1 MIAFLWHQRR
11 REHFFQQMPGNGQK
25 GPEAVPVPVSS
36 CSREAVLEPPAY
48 TASWR
53 EPDSYQEWPEQT
65 ANINGELL
73 IPFILWA
80 VIFRWDCQGMKMA
93 SSLHIPLLDLL
104 VCVILVQLLTPCSGR
119 EHSAFMLL
127 NHTIICYR
135 PVRTC
140 DNFLYL
146 EVLEVPSQT
155 EAQFAVVG
163 PSGPIL
169 ALMGEYADLPCH
181 LSPKMNAEIMDLMWV
196 RSSLREVVY
205 MYANG
210 EERDDEQMAE
220 YRARTLILRDDI
232 TEGKATLRIYDVR
245 ASDRGSYRCYFQGE
259 NFSENA
265 VMELKVAGEGETRL
279 MSRSQ
284 DPFWRT
290 WPWITALV
298 GTLSILLLILTGMGY
313 FLCRQQKEKER
324 EQMEEKAREDLQHE
338 LKWRKIQYMARGGMS
353 QVYAEWKM
361 ALYQAA
367 DVILDRDTAHPNL
380 RVSGDKRSLWW
391 TDRKLFGP
399 NNFRRFLG
407 HHCVLGFNSFRSG
420 RHFWEVEVGDWGEWC
435 VGICTKN
442 VERVFMVNMSPKN
455 GFWTISLSNG
465 EDYQAL
471 TDPRTDLTISNPPQ
485 RVGVFLDYETGE
497 VSFYNAMDGSHI
509 YTFPHTSFSKPVY
522 PIFRLMPWHPTV
534 LTICSVV
541 T

>member
-1 MIAFLWHQRR
+1 MGL
-11 REHFFQQMPGNGQK
+11 
-25 GPEAVPVPVSS
+25 
-36 CSREAVLEPPAY
+36 SRA
-48 TASWR
+48 
-53 EPDSYQEWPEQT
+53 Q
-65 ANINGELL
+65 
-73 IPFILWA
+73 
-80 VIFRWDCQGMKMA
+80 MKMA

-104 VCVILVQLLTPCSGR
+104 VCVILVQLLTPCS
-119 EHSAFMLL
+119 
-127 NHTIICYR
+127 
-135 PVRTC
+135 
-140 DNFLYL
+140 
-146 EVLEVPSQT
+146 
-155 EAQFAVVG
+155 AQFAVVG

-265 VMELKVAGEGETRL
+265 VMELKVA
-279 MSRSQ
+279 

>member
-1 MIAFLWHQRR
+1 MGL
-11 REHFFQQMPGNGQK
+11 
-25 GPEAVPVPVSS
+25 
-36 CSREAVLEPPAY
+36 SRA
-48 TASWR
+48 
-53 EPDSYQEWPEQT
+53 Q
-65 ANINGELL
+65 
-73 IPFILWA
+73 
-80 VIFRWDCQGMKMA
+80 MKMA

-104 VCVILVQLLTPCSGR
+104 VCVILVQLLTPCS
-119 EHSAFMLL
+119 
-127 NHTIICYR
+127 
-135 PVRTC
+135 
-140 DNFLYL
+140 
-146 EVLEVPSQT
+146 
-155 EAQFAVVG
+155 AQFAVVG

-181 LSPKMNAEIMDLMWV
+181 LSPKMNAEIMDL
-196 RSSLREVVY
+196 
-205 MYANG
+205 
-210 EERDDEQMAE
+210 
-220 YRARTLILRDDI
+220 IDDI

-265 VMELKVAGEGETRL
+265 VMELKVA
-279 MSRSQ
+279 

>member
-1 MIAFLWHQRR
+1 
-11 REHFFQQMPGNGQK
+11 
-25 GPEAVPVPVSS
+25 
-36 CSREAVLEPPAY
+36 
-48 TASWR
+48 
-53 EPDSYQEWPEQT
+53 
-65 ANINGELL
+65 
-73 IPFILWA
+73 
-80 VIFRWDCQGMKMA
+80 MKMA

-104 VCVILVQLLTPCSGR
+104 VCVILVQLLTPCS
-119 EHSAFMLL
+119 
-127 NHTIICYR
+127 
-135 PVRTC
+135 
-140 DNFLYL
+140 
-146 EVLEVPSQT
+146 
-155 EAQFAVVG
+155 AQFAVVG

-265 VMELKVAGEGETRL
+265 VMELKVA
-279 MSRSQ
+279 